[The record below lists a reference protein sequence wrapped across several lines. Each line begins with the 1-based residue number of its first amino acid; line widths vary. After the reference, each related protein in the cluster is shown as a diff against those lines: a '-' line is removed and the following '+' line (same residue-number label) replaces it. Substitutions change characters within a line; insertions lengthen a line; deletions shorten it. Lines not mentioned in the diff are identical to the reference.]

1 MLWDHPNQQ
10 MSDEVQELYH
20 QAKQP
25 RVTTANPF
33 QVSSDGLMQD
43 SIDGNKG
50 FFFKEPP
57 AMASEKPQ
65 LIGSSAQNSSGVNW
79 CRHRVRFNEVPE
91 KVPKAPEVWEDLV

>member
-1 MLWDHPNQQ
+1 MDIMLWDHPNQQ

-57 AMASEKPQ
+57 AMASEKTIFSP
-65 LIGSSAQNSSGVNW
+65 NSPS
-79 CRHRVRFNEVPE
+79 
-91 KVPKAPEVWEDLV
+91 